1 MELIILYAAGLDLI
15 IGDPRCIPHPVV
27 YIGKAIS
34 CGESFIRRYFYS
46 ARSLQLAGL
55 GLTLLIVL
63 GSYFFFWGLLYLAY
77 KVNSVL
83 AMVLGIF
90 LMSQSLAM
98 NSLYKH
104 ARAVAQ
110 PLVHGDMKTA
120 RHALGR
126 IVGRDTDQLN
136 ETEIIRG
143 TVETIAENTV
153 DGIIAP
159 LFYGFI
165 GGPPLALAYKAVNT
179 LDSMIGYKD
188 ERYINLGRAA
198 ARLDDLA
205 NYLPARIS
213 AVLFLM
219 IAPFTTGGLKGV
231 WICICR
237 DASKHESPNSGIPE
251 AAVAGALGI
260 QLGGLNYYRGVPS
273 ERALMGEKKRTLEP
287 RDIRRSL
294 ILMALIAGEM
304 LLLGFIIC
312 HLWR

>member
-1 MELIILYAAGLDLI
+1 MELIILYAVGLDLI

-34 CGESFIRRYFYS
+34 CGESFIRRYFHS
-46 ARSLQLAGL
+46 SRSLQLAGL

-110 PLVHGDMKTA
+110 PLSQGDLKLA
-120 RHALGR
+120 RQALGR
-126 IVGRDTDQLN
+126 IVGRDTEQLN
-136 ETEIIRG
+136 EAEIIRG
-143 TVETIAENTV
+143 TVETVAENTV

-179 LDSMIGYKD
+179 LDSMIAYKD

-231 WICICR
+231 WLGIFR
-237 DASKHESPNSGIPE
+237 DAGKHESPNSGIPE

-260 QLGGLNYYRGVPS
+260 QLGGLNYYRDVPS
-273 ERALMGEKKRTLEP
+273 ERALMGEKKRTLELS
-287 RDIRRSL
+287 DIRRSL
-294 ILMALIAGEM
+294 ILMALAAGEM

-312 HLWR
+312 HLWP